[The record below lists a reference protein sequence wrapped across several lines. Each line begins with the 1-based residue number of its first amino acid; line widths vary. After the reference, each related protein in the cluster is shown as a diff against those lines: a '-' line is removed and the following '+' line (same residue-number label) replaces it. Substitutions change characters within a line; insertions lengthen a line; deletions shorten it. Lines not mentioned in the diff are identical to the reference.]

1 MPPPLPPPKD
11 KSYSSSTNSLS
22 YLSPPSSFNYI
33 NQDLAEA
40 VRDSV
45 QIKTPQR
52 DHSQSQQ
59 QQQQYQRAR
68 PISHY
73 SSNARGAASGG
84 SILLDTNNS
93 DAGYSTR
100 SGNGPP
106 LPSLDPLVPR
116 RTPSP
121 NPPLA
126 YSTTN
131 TNTNTIAEEE
141 DMSVFQPTLG
151 YSQSSPDMSSIAQQ
165 PALPSARMS
174 QLAVSNP
181 FEEDEIEP
189 AGTGRIKPPG
199 NGHNAQKSIGS
210 LGLEGEGL
218 VQPTR
223 TKFTRSHTG
232 AAPSTSSSAHLLGP
246 TSPVSGGVKT
256 RTRRSM
262 SSDSYGFNQQQ
273 DSTNM
278 KELTAGQK
286 KALEDKK
293 GSRHADV
300 IDTWDPTGLG
310 TAMWHHSG
318 PYDAAAPSRNTNL
331 PTSKAPMQAFHP
343 PPVQSPPRT
352 GPTTISLSSPPVPP
366 AKDIPLDAGDRPP
379 HRRAPSGNRHGIPA
393 NSRRVSGGG
402 LTGQYSTSMP
412 ASGGYFPAMSDE
424 PTDEA
429 ELMRRE
435 RQREREAKRQA
446 LKAAWGI
453 DTPEPFEDFG
463 GSPHDGMVDINE
475 NDIYSP
481 ESISA
486 PLPGKPAR
494 SPGLRFGMGA
504 TSPPIREDATSPTH
518 ENPPHARSGQLGPG
532 GVKRTKSLMQ
542 KIKTMRESPNLAV
555 RSSSPR
561 GVSPTTESGL
571 AGSPSSEL
579 PPDLEKTKKP
589 GFFSRSSGTGRNSP
603 SKRPGAGTGTGT
615 GHSSTTSI
623 SGQAGTGSG
632 SGSGPGSGLA
642 SGAGSGTALAA
653 IPSQSQAQNE
663 TDVYEDAA
671 EELVPSGNGS
681 GFVLVESPNSKAR
694 AMRALKK
701 EQDHHLHHHRSGSHG
716 HGLGHNGT
724 SAVPA
729 NRTKNMPQPPVAPVI
744 PDFDDILP
752 QRRGSPL
759 EQDNYGGGGG
769 SGNGS
774 GSNGNGTGTSGGL
787 SVNRG
792 DDGLKRKTSMVKKLR
807 DKMTK

>member
-1 MPPPLPPPKD
+1 MAPPLPPPKD
-11 KSYSSSTNSLS
+11 HHSYSSSS
-22 YLSPPSSFNYI
+22 YLSPPSSTSSFNYI

-45 QIKTPQR
+45 QIKTPLR
-52 DHSQSQQ
+52 DSQQ
-59 QQQQYQRAR
+59 QQQRAR
-68 PISHY
+68 PVSHY
-73 SSNARGAASGG
+73 SNTRGSAPGA
-84 SILLDTNNS
+84 SILLDTSSNNNNTS
-93 DAGYSTR
+93 STR

-121 NPPLA
+121 NPPNA
-126 YSTTN
+126 N
-131 TNTNTIAEEE
+131 AEQR
-141 DMSVFQPTLG
+141 MSSVFQPTHG

-189 AGTGRIKPPG
+189 AGTGRIKPP
-199 NGHNAQKSIGS
+199 NGHNANNKSIGG
-210 LGLEGEGL
+210 LGLEGDGL

-232 AAPSTSSSAHLLGP
+232 AAPSTSSSAGLLGP
-246 TSPVSGGVKT
+246 TSPVSGGTKT

-262 SSDSYGFNQQQ
+262 SSDSYGFNQQ
-273 DSTNM
+273 DHTAM
-278 KELTAGQK
+278 RELTAGQK

-366 AKDIPLDAGDRPP
+366 AKDIPTDGAERVP
-379 HRRAPSGNRHGIPA
+379 HRRAPSGNKHGIPA
-393 NSRRVSGGG
+393 NTRRVSGGG

-453 DTPEPFEDFG
+453 DTPEPYEDFG
-463 GSPHDGMVDINE
+463 GSPHEGM
-475 NDIYSP
+475 
-481 ESISA
+481 
-486 PLPGKPAR
+486 PAR

-542 KIKTMRESPNLAV
+542 KIKTMRENPNLAG

-561 GVSPTTESGL
+561 GVSPTTDTGL

-589 GFFSRSSGTGRNSP
+589 GFFSRSSGRSSP
-603 SKRPGAGTGTGT
+603 SKRPGAST

-632 SGSGPGSGLA
+632 SNTSGLA
-642 SGAGSGTALAA
+642 SGAGSGTALAT
-653 IPSQSQAQNE
+653 IPSQSQNE
-663 TDVYEDAA
+663 NAAGVDMYEDAP
-671 EELVPSGNGS
+671 EQLVPSGSGS

-701 EQDHHLHHHRSGSHG
+701 EQEAAAGHHHHHHRSNSNSQAQ
-716 HGLGHNGT
+716 NGVP
-724 SAVPA
+724 AVPA
-729 NRTKNMPQPPVAPVI
+729 NRAKYLPQPPIAPVI

-752 QRRGSPL
+752 QRRPSPL
-759 EQDNYGGGGG
+759 DVSQQERNEGGGG
-769 SGNGS
+769 SG
-774 GSNGNGTGTSGGL
+774 SGGL
-787 SVNRG
+787 SVSRG
-792 DDGLKRKTSMVKKLR
+792 DEGLKRKTSMVKKLR
-807 DKMTK
+807 DKIAK

>member
-11 KSYSSSTNSLS
+11 SYSSSTNSS
-22 YLSPPSSFNYI
+22 SFLSPPSSASSFNCNHI

-52 DHSQSQQ
+52 DSEYYQQ
-59 QQQQYQRAR
+59 PQQRAR
-68 PISHY
+68 PTSHY
-73 SSNARGAASGG
+73 SNARAPGA
-84 SILLDTNNS
+84 SILLDTSNNNNNNTH
-93 DAGYSTR
+93 TR

-126 YSTTN
+126 NSN
-131 TNTNTIAEEE
+131 NTIAEEG
-141 DMSVFQPTLG
+141 MSVFQPTHG

-165 PALPSARMS
+165 PALPLARMS

-199 NGHNAQKSIGS
+199 SGHNANKSIGA
-210 LGLEGEGL
+210 LGLEGDGL

-246 TSPVSGGVKT
+246 TSPVSGGIKT
-256 RTRRSM
+256 RPRRSM
-262 SSDSYGFNQQQ
+262 SSDSYGFNQQ
-273 DSTNM
+273 DHTAM

-331 PTSKAPMQAFHP
+331 PTSKAPMQAFQP

-379 HRRAPSGNRHGIPA
+379 HRRGPSGTRHGIPV
-393 NSRRVSGGG
+393 NTRRVSGGG

-453 DTPEPFEDFG
+453 DTPEPYEDFG
-463 GSPHDGMVDINE
+463 GSPHEGMVDINE

-481 ESISA
+481 ESVSA

-504 TSPPIREDATSPTH
+504 TSPPIREEATSPTQ
-518 ENPPHARSGQLGPG
+518 ENPPQVRSGQMGPG

-542 KIKTMRESPNLAV
+542 KIKTMRENPNLGA
-555 RSSSPR
+555 RASSPR
-561 GVSPTTESGL
+561 GISPTTDSGL

-589 GFFSRSSGTGRNSP
+589 GFFSRSSGRNSP
-603 SKRPGAGTGTGT
+603 SKRPGAGTG
-615 GHSSTTSI
+615 HSSNTSI
-623 SGQAGTGSG
+623 SGQAGSG
-632 SGSGPGSGLA
+632 SG
-642 SGAGSGTALAA
+642 SGAGSGTALAS
-653 IPSQSQAQNE
+653 IPSQSQHE
-663 TDVYEDAA
+663 TGAGVEMYEDAA
-671 EELVPSGNGS
+671 EELVPSTGGS
-681 GFVLVESPNSKAR
+681 GFVLVESPSSKAR

-701 EQDHHLHHHRSGSHG
+701 EQEAASQHHQHGHHHHQQNQHQGG
-716 HGLGHNGT
+716 HGQNG
-724 SAVPA
+724 VPA
-729 NRTKNMPQPPVAPVI
+729 APPTAQRTKYLPQPPVAPVI

-752 QRRGSPL
+752 QPQRRASPL
-759 EQDNYGGGGG
+759 DVSQEKYEAGGGL
-769 SGNGS
+769 
-774 GSNGNGTGTSGGL
+774 T
-787 SVNRG
+787 VNRG
-792 DDGLKRKTSMVKKLR
+792 DEGLKRKTSMVKKLR
-807 DKMTK
+807 DKMAK